1 LGRRRLGREGGI
13 KMHASQYV
21 HRNCFIY
28 FALCATGRQNHL
40 PFLRWA
46 ISEKARGAVVG
57 GVGAGVGVVEGG
69 VVVVAVVVVV
79 VVIVV
84 VVVVVLMVVVVV
96 VRPV

>member
-1 LGRRRLGREGGI
+1 
-13 KMHASQYV
+13 MHASQYV

-46 ISEKARGAVVG
+46 ISEKARGAVVGVVG